1 MQRNHK
7 IDEKREELYSL
18 KVTFVLN
25 MTRVKLNIFVS
36 SFMKFYWI

>member
-25 MTRVKLNIFVS
+25 MTRVKLNTDRL
-36 SFMKFYWI
+36 KDNQ